1 MTNIQF
7 LKDRIIIDGHA
18 DTKEQCETITLL
30 CNNLAK
36 SKDFK
41 TVRYESGYAEF
52 VKVGK
57 AEDLKFVSAPPTDVN
72 CVIEFDSGITSVS
85 CENGSGTVTWT
96 TSNSSQSLT
105 VAGELSTEITFT
117 PIFKSGYELESV
129 TAIVDK
135 ETIYAVT
142 IASDKKSFSV
152 DVEQRDFTLTITT
165 KQTGSSG
172 ETWVFNETPQ
182 LPFSPTTQTFITN
195 FTSNG
200 GSYGRID
207 INNPAPAD
215 KEAIYYNATPVLD
228 SGLSWIDEGYRTIIL
243 EQSATGDL
251 LAMLTKAAV
260 KQTAISKQQIDLST
274 LSGWANLA
282 SGNHNIT
289 VKAKASGYADSA
301 ASNAVSVEKA
311 AAGYTD
317 CLTFIGKTGDF
328 TLKASL
334 KTWDGTLEWSTDHN
348 TWTTLV
354 GREEMQSVNKKLY
367 LRGKNT
373 TFYDSAKYKGVQW
386 VLSAEAD
393 CIGNIQTLLDYEIK
407 PTSISKSYCYS
418 SMFYG
423 CKNLTAAPELP
434 ATTLAESCYDSMFR
448 GCTSLTAAPEL
459 PATTLAE
466 SCYYIMFAGCTSLTV
481 APELP
486 ATTLAP
492 GCYYSMFD
500 GCTSLTVAPELPAT
514 TLAIS
519 CYAYMFDDCVNLKVN
534 TLSGNKI
541 FTCPSTIPN
550 GAVNHMFRGT
560 GGTFTGSPT
569 AGNTYYYTV

>member
-18 DTKEQCETITLL
+18 ETKEQCEIITLL

-52 VKVGK
+52 EKVGQ
-57 AEDLKFVSAPPTDVN
+57 ADELKFVSAPTEEAD
-72 CVIEFDSGITSVS
+72 ITLIWDSGITSVTGVP
-85 CENGSGTVTWT
+85 NDTGGSYTWT
-96 TSNSSQSLT
+96 ASNT
-105 VAGELSTEITFT
+105 TKT
-117 PIFKSGYELESV
+117 V
-129 TAIVDK
+129 TAIFGDY
-135 ETIYAVT
+135 ETITYTPVLKDGYVIDTVT
-142 IASDKKSFSV
+142 TNNADSSVSDTINIADDKKSFAVSLLYPH
-152 DVEQRDFTLTITT
+152 QYGTITITT
-165 KQTGSSG
+165 KQ
-172 ETWVFNETPQ
+172 
-182 LPFSPTTQTFITN
+182 
-195 FTSNG
+195 
-200 GSYGRID
+200 
-207 INNPAPAD
+207 
-215 KEAIYYNATPVLD
+215 ATP
-228 SGLSWIDEGYRTIIL
+228 
-243 EQSATGDL
+243 AT
-251 LAMLTKAAV
+251 
-260 KQTAISKQQIDLST
+260 KQQIDLST

-282 SGNHNIT
+282 NGSHQIT
-289 VKAKASGYADSA
+289 VKAKARGYADSA

-317 CLTFIGKTGDF
+317 CLTFTGKTSDF
-328 TLKASL
+328 TLKATN

-348 TWTTLV
+348 TWTTLA
-354 GREEMQSVNKKLY
+354 GTEEMQSVDKKLY

-373 TFYDSAKYKGVQW
+373 TFYDSANYKGVQW

-434 ATTLAESCYDSMFR
+434 ATTLADYCYYNMFAD
-448 GCTSLTAAPEL
+448 CTSLTAAPEL
-459 PATTLAE
+459 PATTLAKN
-466 SCYYIMFAGCTSLTV
+466 CYYRMFYGCTSLTV

-486 ATTLAP
+486 ATTLA
-492 GCYYSMFD
+492 
-500 GCTSLTVAPELPAT
+500 V
-514 TLAIS
+514 S

-541 FTCPSTIPN
+541 FTCPSTIPSV
-550 GAVNHMFRGT
+550 AVNNMFRGT
-560 GGTFTGSPT
+560 GGTFAGTPT